1 MDLWEEDS
9 LRGRVLRKYARQINS
24 AFAMASFGAKEL
36 ERDGYNPSYII
47 QGTTYMIIGSLYPSE
62 NTTPAYAQ
70 IYLYDPAND
79 DEQTRVDIRMN
90 NLRLPSS
97 MSQSERDSLKAL
109 IEYFDEHLPI
119 CNNLVKD
126 FIMCKEIN
134 EEDLGPETRIIF
146 HDNAVPSGEHERRYN
161 TPNLSELCI
170 AASNLEYGY
179 PPIVVRHRPVLMD
192 NGNPNLQIINNNSS
206 IYDRLFF
213 VLLFP
218 DGGRGWHPQM
228 KCRDGNKKLTLHKY
242 NKYMLQERANSKYTI
257 MKGDRLMQ
265 QYAVMSFA
273 RDQSQKLQYHR
284 HKVNKKRQANYRD
297 LGQNVNNNSS
307 SGRDHGKKVA
317 LSSSFYGSVR
327 WYRKKNL
334 ESLAIFRQRR
344 KPDLFITI
352 TCDPNHQDILKALP
366 KHQKPQ
372 DRPDIVAR
380 VFKQHLEELTEM
392 LIAGVPGW
400 ETAKALIEVVE
411 FQKRGLP
418 HAHILVTLNR
428 DHSITEEEID
438 KYCVAEI
445 PEVNN
450 ESDYELWRQVTSKMI
465 HGPCGEFNIKAPCCQ
480 NDNHRCEKRYPMKYQ
495 TRSYFDSTGTA
506 IYKRRSKEQGG
517 KTAIINQ
524 RNGDNIKQTLKIDNQ
539 SMLKY
544 VQAFRL

>member
-9 LRGRVLRKYARQINS
+9 LQGRVLRKYARQINS

-47 QGTTYMIIGSLYPSE
+47 QGTTYMRIGSLYPSE

-97 MSQSERDSLKAL
+97 MRQSERDLLKAL

-119 CNNLVKD
+119 CNDLVKD

-146 HDNAVPSGEHERRYN
+146 HEHAVPSGEYERRYN

-242 NKYMLQERANSKYTI
+242 NKYMLQERANSKYAI
-257 MKGDRLMQ
+257 MKGHRLMQ

-297 LGQNVNNNSS
+297 LGQNVNNDSS

-317 LSSSFYGSVR
+317 LSLSFYGSVR
-327 WYRKKNL
+327 WY
-334 ESLAIFRQRR
+334 
-344 KPDLFITI
+344 
-352 TCDPNHQDILKALP
+352 
-366 KHQKPQ
+366 
-372 DRPDIVAR
+372 
-380 VFKQHLEELTEM
+380 
-392 LIAGVPGW
+392 
-400 ETAKALIEVVE
+400 
-411 FQKRGLP
+411 
-418 HAHILVTLNR
+418 
-428 DHSITEEEID
+428 
-438 KYCVAEI
+438 
-445 PEVNN
+445 
-450 ESDYELWRQVTSKMI
+450 
-465 HGPCGEFNIKAPCCQ
+465 
-480 NDNHRCEKRYPMKYQ
+480 
-495 TRSYFDSTGTA
+495 
-506 IYKRRSKEQGG
+506 
-517 KTAIINQ
+517 
-524 RNGDNIKQTLKIDNQ
+524 
-539 SMLKY
+539 
-544 VQAFRL
+544 